1 VEINKNNKSIIL
13 KHIIMKTNKLKFE
26 DFNNAKLSK
35 NQQKE
40 IHGGD
45 GGGGGEDVDPGKGT
59 GKGGNG

>member
-1 VEINKNNKSIIL
+1 MEN
-13 KHIIMKTNKLKFE
+13 NKLKFE
-26 DFNNAKLSK
+26 DFSSEKLSK

-45 GGGGGEDVDPGKGT
+45 GGGGGEIDPGKGV

>member
-1 VEINKNNKSIIL
+1 
-13 KHIIMKTNKLKFE
+13 MKTNKLKFE